1 MERVED
7 HQICPGRFIT
17 ICVTPF
23 YVTPRATSEF
33 APIIAPS
40 IESEV
45 CCTSIKAAGW
55 ALPGARPWCYLGSA
69 NEYDRQRFGII
80 MKIHEYQ
87 AKGILKKYGVAVPRG
102 SMATTREEAEAAAK
116 ELFDSGATGVV
127 VKAQIHAGGRG
138 KGGGV
143 KIAKSLA
150 EAADLAGKILG
161 MTLVT
166 HQTGP
171 EGRVVRRLLIEET
184 LPIEKELYLGIL
196 VDRAEGKPVFMASAA
211 GGMEIEQV
219 AAENPDAILKQYI
232 DPGMGLEPFEARKIA
247 FALGLKGSQISSA
260 VQFLTS
266 LYRAFLDTD
275 ASLVEINPFVS
286 CTDGRL
292 FALDAKLNFDDN
304 ALFRHSD
311 IRELR
316 DTTEEDPLEVEASK
330 YNLNY
335 IKLDGNVGCMVNG
348 AGLAMATMDIIK
360 YAGGMP
366 ANFLDVGG
374 GANAEQ
380 VAHAFEILLSDK
392 NVRAVLINIFG
403 GILRVDTLATGVVEA
418 AKKTNIQLPVVLRLE
433 GTNVQE
439 GKKILQE
446 SGLNFVIAETMKDAA
461 EKVVAAAR

>member
-1 MERVED
+1 
-7 HQICPGRFIT
+7 
-17 ICVTPF
+17 
-23 YVTPRATSEF
+23 
-33 APIIAPS
+33 
-40 IESEV
+40 
-45 CCTSIKAAGW
+45 
-55 ALPGARPWCYLGSA
+55 
-69 NEYDRQRFGII
+69 

-87 AKGILKKYGVAVPRG
+87 GKGILRKYGVTVPRG
-102 SMATTREEAEAAAK
+102 EMAESREEAEAAARN
-116 ELFDSGATGVV
+116 LFNAGATGVV

-143 KIAKSLA
+143 KIAKSVN
-150 EAADLAGKILG
+150 EAGDIAAQMLG
-161 MTLVT
+161 MKLVT

-184 LPIEKELYLGIL
+184 LPIERELYLGIL
-196 VDRAEGKPVFMASAA
+196 LDRAEGKPVFMASAA

-219 AAENPDAILKQYI
+219 AAEKPEAILRQHI
-232 DPGMGLEPFEARKIA
+232 DPGMGLEPFQARKIA
-247 FALGLKGSQISSA
+247 FQLGLKPQQINPA
-260 VQFLTS
+260 VQFLTG

-275 ASLVEINPFVS
+275 ASLVEINPFIS
-286 CTDGRL
+286 CSDGRL

-304 ALFRHSD
+304 ALFRHPD

-316 DTTEEDPLEVEASK
+316 DITEEDPLEVEASK
-330 YNLNY
+330 YSLNY

-380 VAHAFEILLSDK
+380 VTHAFEILLSDK
-392 NVRAVLINIFG
+392 NVKAVLINIFG

-418 AKKTNIQLPVVLRLE
+418 ARKMHIQLPIVLRLE
-433 GTNVQE
+433 GTNV
-439 GKKILQE
+439 E
-446 SGLNFVIAETMKDAA
+446 SGREILKQSGMNFTVAETMKDAA
-461 EKVVAAAR
+461 EKVVAAAGA